1 MSRLRAP
8 QRAALAQRR
17 RRRSRKYLA
26 TALLIILAGFG
37 AASARLFVW
46 SPQGMPSRVD
56 AIFML
61 NGSGNRLNT
70 ALGLAWA
77 HRAPMIAIS
86 RGSRYSGH
94 GSVCAPKI
102 PRVKVICF
110 DPDPPTTRGE
120 AEFAGLLAKRY
131 HWHSVVLVA
140 TSCASQAAR
149 RREAL
154 TRRP

>member
-1 MSRLRAP
+1 MKGEQLSRLRAP
-8 QRAALAQRR
+8 QRAVPAQRR

-26 TALLIILAGFG
+26 TALLIIRAGFG

-46 SPQGMPSRVD
+46 SPQVMPSRVD

-102 PRVKVICF
+102 
-110 DPDPPTTRGE
+110 
-120 AEFAGLLAKRY
+120 
-131 HWHSVVLVA
+131 
-140 TSCASQAAR
+140 
-149 RREAL
+149 
-154 TRRP
+154 